1 MGLIHFVSMETGI
14 YGSDFGQS
22 RRLWSMRHWKV
33 GSPINIGW
41 PDQGVSEKTY
51 TIVEFDLLGQVFL
64 ARVTDGSR
72 QGGFLVIYDCPD
84 VVLEQLAEQAT
95 HRVGF
100 KVIVSSL
107 HCSIDGRVL
116 RSFDYEWYPIPEYAE
131 RPSLLAHT
139 LADLLTAMQREEM

>member
-14 YGSDFGQS
+14 YDSNFGQS
-22 RRLWSMRHWKV
+22 RRLGSMRHWKV